1 MWNSGSKHPS
11 RPANPEAESESL
23 CNQMGSTVEDVD
35 LGAAGVVV
43 VEVAPGEHVDLADA
57 TSDDVGDEGLDLG
70 ADVLTFR
77 RHGGAT
83 YRAG

>member
-1 MWNSGSKHPS
+1 VHDLQAGG
-11 RPANPEAESESL
+11 RPPAFEL
-23 CNQMGSTVEDVD
+23 VGVD

-43 VEVAPGEHVDLADA
+43 VEVAPGEHVDLADT
-57 TSDDVGDEGLDLG
+57 TSDDLGDEGLDLG